1 MYQADHFTEI
11 IGCKT
16 VRYHHNAKHVQ
27 LYNGK
32 YLMIGDEIFKNF
44 NSSKMAAYTDSK
56 YNRNQT
62 KAYRLLAIARL
73 ADASTLDKGMY
84 TLLVRI
90 LFPQGKDKQIFNSFE
105 THHID
110 GDHENNVI
118 NNVILLTKRDHDEA
132 GKYLRRLTPAAQHRD
147 YKRLDYINSKYEDF
161 LNERLSIDY
170 ILGNCW

>member
-1 MYQADHFTEI
+1 MDNTTEI

-16 VRYHHNAKHVQ
+16 KYYHPNSKHVR
-27 LYNGK
+27 LYDGK
-32 YLMIGDEIFKNF
+32 YLMIGDKILKRFY
-44 NSSKMAAYTDSK
+44 SSRMAAYTDNH

-73 ADASTLDKGMY
+73 ANASTLDRGMY

-118 NNVILLTKRDHDEA
+118 DNVILLTKRDHDEA

-147 YKRLDYINSKYEDF
+147 YDRLDYINSAYEDF

-170 ILGNCW
+170 ILGNC